1 MKTCSSCHRELS
13 LDSFHRNTGRPDGR
27 QRACKECN
35 AAYQRAVPV
44 DVRRDRWLQR
54 TYGISLKEYE
64 ERLAA
69 QDGVC
74 LICCEAP
81 TGKPLVVDHDHACCP
96 GDKKTCGSCVRGLIC
111 DPCNR
116 GLGFFRDN
124 PERLQSAI
132 NYLKE
137 F

>member
-27 QRACKECN
+27 QRMCKSCATE
-35 AAYQRAVPV
+35 YQRAIPM

-74 LICCEAP
+74 RICRAAHE
-81 TGKPLVVDHDHACCP
+81 KPLVVDHDHACCTSRR
-96 GDKKTCGSCVRGLIC
+96 TCGACVRGLIC

-116 GLGFFRDN
+116 GLGAFRDD
-124 PERLQSAI
+124 PERLAAAI
-132 NYLKE
+132 TYLKE